1 MPVALLDVNETLLDL
16 AALDPAFE
24 RAFGDAG
31 ARRSW
36 FATLKELFL
45 TQAAVGRYD
54 DLAALAR
61 AALDLE
67 AARHPAGL
75 RSAPLAD
82 ADRDAVLDGLTR
94 LPAHPEVDA
103 ALASLR
109 GAGWRLAALTN
120 GTPEAVARQLDH
132 AGIAGRF
139 EAALSVDAVRR
150 YKPAP
155 EPYRWAC
162 EHLGVAP
169 ADTWMVA
176 AHPWDLAGAQAVGLR
191 TAFVARGAGWPAAFP
206 RPDVEGADL
215 AEVVDQM
222 TGRGG

>member
-1 MPVALLDVNETLLDL
+1 MPVALFDVNETLLDL

-45 TQAAVGRYD
+45 TQAVVGRYD
-54 DLAALAR
+54 DFAALAR
-61 AALDLE
+61 AALDVE
-67 AARHPAGL
+67 AARRPAGL
-75 RSAPLAD
+75 RPAPLAD
-82 ADRDAVLDGLTR
+82 ADRDAVLDGLKA
-94 LPAHPEVDA
+94 LPAHPEVDT
-103 ALASLR
+103 ALGRLA
-109 GAGWRLAALTN
+109 GAGWRLVALTN

-139 EAALSVDAVRR
+139 EAALSVDAVGR

-162 EHLGVAP
+162 EHVGVAP
-169 ADTWMVA
+169 ADAWMVA
-176 AHPWDLAGAQAVGLR
+176 AHAWDLAGARSVGLR
-191 TAFVARGAGWPAAFP
+191 TAFVARGAGWPSVYAPPAVTG
-206 RPDVEGADL
+206 RTL
-215 AEVVDQM
+215 AEVADQLLAA
-222 TGRGG
+222 G